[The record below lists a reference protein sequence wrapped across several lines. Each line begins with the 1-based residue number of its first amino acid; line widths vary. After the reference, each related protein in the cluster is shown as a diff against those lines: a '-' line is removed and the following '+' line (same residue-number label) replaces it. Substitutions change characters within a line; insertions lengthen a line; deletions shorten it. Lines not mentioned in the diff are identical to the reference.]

1 MSNIK
6 KGAKLTVST
15 GNGISRHTTQNL
27 GILEVSGPAMSDTTT
42 DYTSNNTAQLT
53 IGATDVSG
61 VLKLGINND
70 GNTFIDAI
78 KHNNHTDII
87 MQKYGGDVIIG
98 SGAGSTAKVGIR
110 TNAPNSTFHINSTD
124 GLIIPVGTNGERP
137 DPAYNGM
144 IRYNTTTSQF
154 EGYGPGSAWGSLGG
168 VKDVDG
174 DTYILA
180 ESSANAD
187 NDDLQFFTAGQE
199 RMSINSVG
207 DVSMNGDI
215 TTDTGYPYY
224 QSLGTEN
231 IVNPPSTALTVHGVN
246 ITAMN
251 KRTRA
256 SYASAEACVGTWT
269 ARSSA
274 TEGNS
279 WCSVCWSPELS
290 IFVAVAYAGTNR
302 VMTSPDG
309 ITWTA
314 RSSASE
320 ANDWN
325 SVCWSPE
332 LSIFVAVA
340 YGGTNRVM
348 TSPDGITWTA
358 RSSASE
364 ANTWV
369 SVCWSPELSIF
380 VAVAN
385 SGTNRV
391 MTSPDGITW
400 TARSSASEANGWIS
414 VCWSPELSIFVA
426 VAYSGT
432 NRVMTSPD
440 GITWTARSSATEA
453 NSWQSVCWSP
463 ELSIFVAVAVGGT
476 NRVMTSPDGIT
487 WTARSSASDAN
498 GWRAVCWSPELSI
511 FVAVAY
517 NGTNRVMTSP
527 DGITWTARSSATEA
541 NSWYSVCWSP
551 ELSIFVAV
559 VPGGTNQVMT
569 SNIGM
574 PNSKSVVKALPTQMS
589 VLPNG
594 NVGIGTFAEEKL
606 VVDGNMRLLGD
617 LNVGL
622 VDADATHAGTLSAGY
637 DFGSQTKI
645 QASDAAANDYFGYS
659 VAISGNYAIVGAY
672 TNDDGGSNSG
682 SAYIF
687 NVSTG
692 TELHKL
698 VAGDPAANDHFGKS
712 VAISGNYAIVG
723 AYTNDDSGTD
733 SGSAYIFNVST
744 GTQLHKLLAGDAAAS
759 DYFGYSVAISGNYAI
774 VGAHGNDDGGAD
786 SGSAYI
792 FNVSTGTQL
801 HKLVA
806 SDAAAYDNFG
816 ISVAISGNYAIVG
829 AQKTDYGSGDSGSAY
844 IFNVNTGTQVQ
855 KLLASDAAA
864 NDNFGSS
871 VAISGNYAVV
881 GARYNDDPYNSG
893 SAYIF
898 NVSTGTELHKLVAS
912 DPAADDY
919 FGYSVAISG
928 NYAIVGAH
936 YNDDGGTDSGSAY
949 IFNVSTGTQLQKLL
963 ASDAAASDYFGYSV
977 AISGNYAIVGAY
989 FNDDVPSDSGS
1000 AYIFAPSFHVTES
1013 GNVGIGT
1020 TFAEEKLV
1028 VDGNMR
1034 LLGDLNVGLVDA
1046 DATHAGTISVGY
1058 DFGTQTKILA
1068 SDAAAN
1074 DYFGYSVAISGNYA
1088 IVGAFSNDDG
1098 GSDSGSAYIFNVSTG
1113 TELHKLVAGD
1123 AAANDQ
1129 FGTSVAI
1136 SGNYAIV
1143 SAHANDDVPN
1153 DSGSAYIFNVSTGT
1167 QLHKL
1172 VASDAAAADNFG
1184 HSVAISGNYAIVG
1197 APYNDD
1203 GSTDS
1208 GSAYIFNV
1216 STGTELHKLLAGD
1229 AAAADFFG
1237 TSVAISGNYAIV
1249 GARFNDDVPNNSG
1262 SAYIFN
1268 VSTGTQVQKLLA
1280 SDAAAN
1286 DNFGSSVAIS
1296 GNYAV
1301 VGARYNDGGSTDIG
1315 SAYIFNVST
1324 GTELHKLVASD
1335 AAAYDNFGISVAIS
1349 GNYAIVG
1356 AHSNDDGGSNSGSA
1370 YIFNVSTGTQLQKL
1384 LASDASADDHF
1395 GYSVA
1400 ISGNYAIVGA
1410 YSNDDGGTDSGSAY
1424 IFAPSFHVTESGN
1437 VGIGTTFAEEKLVV
1451 DGNMRLLGDLNVG
1464 LVDAD
1469 ATHAGTLSAGYDFGS
1484 QTKILASDAA
1494 ASDQFGISVA
1504 ISGNYAIVGA
1514 PYNDDGSTNSGSAY
1528 IFNVSTGTELHKL
1541 VASDANQNDYFGYS
1555 VAISGNYAIVGAPY
1569 NNDGGTDS
1577 GSAYI
1582 FNVSTGTE
1590 LHKLVAIDD
1599 AAYDHFGS
1607 NVAISGNY
1615 AIVGARYND
1624 DGSTDSGSA
1633 YIFNVSTGTQ
1643 LHKLVASDAAATD
1656 YFGYSVAISG
1666 NYAIVGAYGNDD
1678 GGTDSGSA
1686 YIFNVSTGTELHKL
1700 VASDAAA
1707 NDQFGT
1713 SVAISGN
1720 YAIVVAS
1727 GDDDVPPNSGSAY
1740 IFNVSTGTQLHKL
1753 VASDA
1758 AASDYFGHSVAIS
1771 GNYAIVSAHANDDGG
1786 SNSGSAYIFNVSTG
1800 TELHKLVASDA
1811 AADDQFGISV
1821 AISGNYAIVGAQY
1834 NDDGGADSGSAYIF
1848 APSFHVTESG
1858 NVGIGTNFAEE
1869 KLVVDGNMRLLGDLN
1884 VGLVDADATHAGTLS
1899 AGYDFGSQTKIL
1911 ASDAAGNDQF
1921 GISVAISGNYAIVGA
1936 RYSDD
1941 GSIDSGSAYI
1951 FNVSTGTEL
1960 HKLVA
1965 SDAAAGDSFGSSV
1978 AISGNYAIVGANG
1991 DDDGGSASGS
2001 AYIFNVSTGTQLHKL
2016 VASDAAAAD
2025 YFGYSVAISGNY
2037 AIVGAYNNDDGG
2049 ADSGSAYIFNVST
2062 GTQLHKLVASDAA
2075 VYDYFGYSVAISGN
2089 YAIVGANGDD
2099 DGGSASGSAYI
2110 FNVSTGTQLHKLVA
2124 SDAAAVDFFGYSV
2137 AISGNYAIV
2146 GAYGDDGVPNDSG
2159 SAYIFNVSTGTQLH
2173 KLVANDAA
2181 ASDNFGYSVAISGN
2195 YAIVGA
2201 QYNDDG
2207 GANSGSAYIFNVST
2221 GTQLHK
2227 LLASD
2232 AAAVDNFGYSVAI
2245 SGNYAIVG
2253 APYNDDGGN
2262 DSGSAYIFA
2271 PSFHVT
2277 ESGNVGIGT
2286 TSPQT
2291 KLHVE
2296 TTITANDT
2304 TVPMDSDALN
2314 NTVGLYLSNRYSPSF
2329 NFGVILGTLVNAT
2342 GYIQSISNDGNG
2354 RNLVLNPGGGN
2365 VGIGTTSPDRGL
2377 CILDNQ
2383 NTGQAIGNYYIGYN
2397 TSYQEPGALK
2407 IFQHLPIPV
2416 GTYRIS
2422 DGGGNLDP
2430 AINIITN
2437 FIGSGA
2443 NSGTHQGGCIQWSN
2457 QSKDNPTSGGHGQPY
2472 AAIYGGRHSSFANYE
2487 GEMIFYTSD
2496 TTNRASGRNLNPR
2509 MTIKGGNVGI
2519 GTPTPGAKLHVN
2531 GNAQVDGRVLANY
2544 LKTTSNAYQSPGS
2557 VYGSR
2562 YYHASR
2568 QSQYIDGFN
2577 TGYWC
2582 NSGSIMIYNGYLL
2595 IASDERIK
2603 ENITDVPDNLSLDIL
2618 RNINCNYYEYK
2629 DKTIKGEGKTI
2640 GFIAQQVNSIFPL
2653 AVSKTIAF
2661 IPDEM
2666 RDLDNISWEE
2676 IIDGSDNKYK
2686 LTTDLQDTSG
2696 VKYAF
2701 YVYNDLSNNTQE
2713 RKEIIGNSDNTFTF
2727 DTSYN
2732 YVFCYG
2738 KEVDDFHTIDKN
2750 KLFALN
2756 FSATQE
2762 IDRIQQQH
2770 IIDISNAQ
2778 ATIQTLQTDLSTAN
2792 TTIQTLQ
2799 TDLSTANTTIQQQ
2812 QQQIA
2817 DILSR
2822 LESLESSA

>member
-622 VDADATHAGTLSAGY
+622 VDADATHAGT
-637 DFGSQTKI
+637 
-645 QASDAAANDYFGYS
+645 
-659 VAISGNYAIVGAY
+659 
-672 TNDDGGSNSG
+672 
-682 SAYIF
+682 
-687 NVSTG
+687 
-692 TELHKL
+692 
-698 VAGDPAANDHFGKS
+698 
-712 VAISGNYAIVG
+712 
-723 AYTNDDSGTD
+723 
-733 SGSAYIFNVST
+733 
-744 GTQLHKLLAGDAAAS
+744 
-759 DYFGYSVAISGNYAI
+759 
-774 VGAHGNDDGGAD
+774 
-786 SGSAYI
+786 
-792 FNVSTGTQL
+792 
-801 HKLVA
+801 
-806 SDAAAYDNFG
+806 
-816 ISVAISGNYAIVG
+816 
-829 AQKTDYGSGDSGSAY
+829 
-844 IFNVNTGTQVQ
+844 
-855 KLLASDAAA
+855 
-864 NDNFGSS
+864 
-871 VAISGNYAVV
+871 
-881 GARYNDDPYNSG
+881 
-893 SAYIF
+893 
-898 NVSTGTELHKLVAS
+898 
-912 DPAADDY
+912 
-919 FGYSVAISG
+919 
-928 NYAIVGAH
+928 
-936 YNDDGGTDSGSAY
+936 
-949 IFNVSTGTQLQKLL
+949 
-963 ASDAAASDYFGYSV
+963 
-977 AISGNYAIVGAY
+977 
-989 FNDDVPSDSGS
+989 
-1000 AYIFAPSFHVTES
+1000 
-1013 GNVGIGT
+1013 
-1020 TFAEEKLV
+1020 
-1028 VDGNMR
+1028 
-1034 LLGDLNVGLVDA
+1034 
-1046 DATHAGTISVGY
+1046 ISVGY

-1136 SGNYAIV
+1136 LGNYAIV

-1172 VASDAAAADNFG
+1172 VASDAAA
-1184 HSVAISGNYAIVG
+1184 
-1197 APYNDD
+1197 
-1203 GSTDS
+1203 
-1208 GSAYIFNV
+1208 
-1216 STGTELHKLLAGD
+1216 
-1229 AAAADFFG
+1229 
-1237 TSVAISGNYAIV
+1237 
-1249 GARFNDDVPNNSG
+1249 
-1262 SAYIFN
+1262 
-1268 VSTGTQVQKLLA
+1268 
-1280 SDAAAN
+1280 
-1286 DNFGSSVAIS
+1286 
-1296 GNYAV
+1296 
-1301 VGARYNDGGSTDIG
+1301 
-1315 SAYIFNVST
+1315 
-1324 GTELHKLVASD
+1324 
-1335 AAAYDNFGISVAIS
+1335 
-1349 GNYAIVG
+1349 
-1356 AHSNDDGGSNSGSA
+1356 
-1370 YIFNVSTGTQLQKL
+1370 
-1384 LASDASADDHF
+1384 
-1395 GYSVA
+1395 
-1400 ISGNYAIVGA
+1400 
-1410 YSNDDGGTDSGSAY
+1410 
-1424 IFAPSFHVTESGN
+1424 
-1437 VGIGTTFAEEKLVV
+1437 
-1451 DGNMRLLGDLNVG
+1451 
-1464 LVDAD
+1464 
-1469 ATHAGTLSAGYDFGS
+1469 
-1484 QTKILASDAA
+1484 
-1494 ASDQFGISVA
+1494 
-1504 ISGNYAIVGA
+1504 
-1514 PYNDDGSTNSGSAY
+1514 
-1528 IFNVSTGTELHKL
+1528 
-1541 VASDANQNDYFGYS
+1541 
-1555 VAISGNYAIVGAPY
+1555 
-1569 NNDGGTDS
+1569 
-1577 GSAYI
+1577 
-1582 FNVSTGTE
+1582 
-1590 LHKLVAIDD
+1590 
-1599 AAYDHFGS
+1599 
-1607 NVAISGNY
+1607 
-1615 AIVGARYND
+1615 
-1624 DGSTDSGSA
+1624 
-1633 YIFNVSTGTQ
+1633 
-1643 LHKLVASDAAATD
+1643 
-1656 YFGYSVAISG
+1656 
-1666 NYAIVGAYGNDD
+1666 
-1678 GGTDSGSA
+1678 
-1686 YIFNVSTGTELHKL
+1686 
-1700 VASDAAA
+1700 
-1707 NDQFGT
+1707 
-1713 SVAISGN
+1713 
-1720 YAIVVAS
+1720 
-1727 GDDDVPPNSGSAY
+1727 
-1740 IFNVSTGTQLHKL
+1740 
-1753 VASDA
+1753 
-1758 AASDYFGHSVAIS
+1758 
-1771 GNYAIVSAHANDDGG
+1771 
-1786 SNSGSAYIFNVSTG
+1786 
-1800 TELHKLVASDA
+1800 
-1811 AADDQFGISV
+1811 
-1821 AISGNYAIVGAQY
+1821 
-1834 NDDGGADSGSAYIF
+1834 
-1848 APSFHVTESG
+1848 
-1858 NVGIGTNFAEE
+1858 
-1869 KLVVDGNMRLLGDLN
+1869 
-1884 VGLVDADATHAGTLS
+1884 
-1899 AGYDFGSQTKIL
+1899 
-1911 ASDAAGNDQF
+1911 
-1921 GISVAISGNYAIVGA
+1921 
-1936 RYSDD
+1936 
-1941 GSIDSGSAYI
+1941 
-1951 FNVSTGTEL
+1951 
-1960 HKLVA
+1960 
-1965 SDAAAGDSFGSSV
+1965 
-1978 AISGNYAIVGANG
+1978 
-1991 DDDGGSASGS
+1991 
-2001 AYIFNVSTGTQLHKL
+2001 
-2016 VASDAAAAD
+2016 
-2025 YFGYSVAISGNY
+2025 
-2037 AIVGAYNNDDGG
+2037 
-2049 ADSGSAYIFNVST
+2049 
-2062 GTQLHKLVASDAA
+2062 
-2075 VYDYFGYSVAISGN
+2075 
-2089 YAIVGANGDD
+2089 
-2099 DGGSASGSAYI
+2099 
-2110 FNVSTGTQLHKLVA
+2110 
-2124 SDAAAVDFFGYSV
+2124 VDF
-2137 AISGNYAIV
+2137 
-2146 GAYGDDGVPNDSG
+2146 
-2159 SAYIFNVSTGTQLH
+2159 
-2173 KLVANDAA
+2173 
-2181 ASDNFGYSVAISGN
+2181 FGYSVAISGN

>member
-645 QASDAAANDYFGYS
+645 
-659 VAISGNYAIVGAY
+659 
-672 TNDDGGSNSG
+672 
-682 SAYIF
+682 
-687 NVSTG
+687 
-692 TELHKL
+692 
-698 VAGDPAANDHFGKS
+698 
-712 VAISGNYAIVG
+712 
-723 AYTNDDSGTD
+723 
-733 SGSAYIFNVST
+733 
-744 GTQLHKLLAGDAAAS
+744 
-759 DYFGYSVAISGNYAI
+759 
-774 VGAHGNDDGGAD
+774 
-786 SGSAYI
+786 
-792 FNVSTGTQL
+792 
-801 HKLVA
+801 
-806 SDAAAYDNFG
+806 
-816 ISVAISGNYAIVG
+816 
-829 AQKTDYGSGDSGSAY
+829 
-844 IFNVNTGTQVQ
+844 
-855 KLLASDAAA
+855 
-864 NDNFGSS
+864 
-871 VAISGNYAVV
+871 
-881 GARYNDDPYNSG
+881 
-893 SAYIF
+893 
-898 NVSTGTELHKLVAS
+898 
-912 DPAADDY
+912 
-919 FGYSVAISG
+919 
-928 NYAIVGAH
+928 
-936 YNDDGGTDSGSAY
+936 
-949 IFNVSTGTQLQKLL
+949 
-963 ASDAAASDYFGYSV
+963 
-977 AISGNYAIVGAY
+977 
-989 FNDDVPSDSGS
+989 
-1000 AYIFAPSFHVTES
+1000 
-1013 GNVGIGT
+1013 
-1020 TFAEEKLV
+1020 
-1028 VDGNMR
+1028 
-1034 LLGDLNVGLVDA
+1034 
-1046 DATHAGTISVGY
+1046 
-1058 DFGTQTKILA
+1058 
-1068 SDAAAN
+1068 
-1074 DYFGYSVAISGNYA
+1074 
-1088 IVGAFSNDDG
+1088 
-1098 GSDSGSAYIFNVSTG
+1098 
-1113 TELHKLVAGD
+1113 
-1123 AAANDQ
+1123 
-1129 FGTSVAI
+1129 
-1136 SGNYAIV
+1136 
-1143 SAHANDDVPN
+1143 
-1153 DSGSAYIFNVSTGT
+1153 
-1167 QLHKL
+1167 
-1172 VASDAAAADNFG
+1172 
-1184 HSVAISGNYAIVG
+1184 
-1197 APYNDD
+1197 
-1203 GSTDS
+1203 
-1208 GSAYIFNV
+1208 
-1216 STGTELHKLLAGD
+1216 
-1229 AAAADFFG
+1229 
-1237 TSVAISGNYAIV
+1237 
-1249 GARFNDDVPNNSG
+1249 
-1262 SAYIFN
+1262 
-1268 VSTGTQVQKLLA
+1268 
-1280 SDAAAN
+1280 
-1286 DNFGSSVAIS
+1286 
-1296 GNYAV
+1296 
-1301 VGARYNDGGSTDIG
+1301 
-1315 SAYIFNVST
+1315 
-1324 GTELHKLVASD
+1324 
-1335 AAAYDNFGISVAIS
+1335 
-1349 GNYAIVG
+1349 
-1356 AHSNDDGGSNSGSA
+1356 
-1370 YIFNVSTGTQLQKL
+1370 
-1384 LASDASADDHF
+1384 
-1395 GYSVA
+1395 
-1400 ISGNYAIVGA
+1400 
-1410 YSNDDGGTDSGSAY
+1410 
-1424 IFAPSFHVTESGN
+1424 
-1437 VGIGTTFAEEKLVV
+1437 
-1451 DGNMRLLGDLNVG
+1451 
-1464 LVDAD
+1464 
-1469 ATHAGTLSAGYDFGS
+1469 
-1484 QTKILASDAA
+1484 
-1494 ASDQFGISVA
+1494 
-1504 ISGNYAIVGA
+1504 
-1514 PYNDDGSTNSGSAY
+1514 
-1528 IFNVSTGTELHKL
+1528 
-1541 VASDANQNDYFGYS
+1541 
-1555 VAISGNYAIVGAPY
+1555 
-1569 NNDGGTDS
+1569 
-1577 GSAYI
+1577 
-1582 FNVSTGTE
+1582 
-1590 LHKLVAIDD
+1590 
-1599 AAYDHFGS
+1599 
-1607 NVAISGNY
+1607 
-1615 AIVGARYND
+1615 
-1624 DGSTDSGSA
+1624 
-1633 YIFNVSTGTQ
+1633 
-1643 LHKLVASDAAATD
+1643 
-1656 YFGYSVAISG
+1656 
-1666 NYAIVGAYGNDD
+1666 
-1678 GGTDSGSA
+1678 
-1686 YIFNVSTGTELHKL
+1686 
-1700 VASDAAA
+1700 
-1707 NDQFGT
+1707 
-1713 SVAISGN
+1713 
-1720 YAIVVAS
+1720 
-1727 GDDDVPPNSGSAY
+1727 
-1740 IFNVSTGTQLHKL
+1740 
-1753 VASDA
+1753 
-1758 AASDYFGHSVAIS
+1758 
-1771 GNYAIVSAHANDDGG
+1771 
-1786 SNSGSAYIFNVSTG
+1786 
-1800 TELHKLVASDA
+1800 
-1811 AADDQFGISV
+1811 
-1821 AISGNYAIVGAQY
+1821 
-1834 NDDGGADSGSAYIF
+1834 
-1848 APSFHVTESG
+1848 
-1858 NVGIGTNFAEE
+1858 
-1869 KLVVDGNMRLLGDLN
+1869 
-1884 VGLVDADATHAGTLS
+1884 
-1899 AGYDFGSQTKIL
+1899 L

-1965 SDAAAGDSFGSSV
+1965 SDAAAGDSFGS
-1978 AISGNYAIVGANG
+1978 
-1991 DDDGGSASGS
+1991 
-2001 AYIFNVSTGTQLHKL
+2001 
-2016 VASDAAAAD
+2016 
-2025 YFGYSVAISGNY
+2025 
-2037 AIVGAYNNDDGG
+2037 
-2049 ADSGSAYIFNVST
+2049 
-2062 GTQLHKLVASDAA
+2062 
-2075 VYDYFGYSVAISGN
+2075 SVAISGN

-2531 GNAQVDGRVLANY
+2531 GTVKTANLLGDTGITYSCSGYGKHYFTGTSHWAGNTSASAGSYGDYDAWNYYGTHDFIYLA
-2544 LKTTSNAYQSPGS
+2544 KFTGAIVSTS
-2557 VYGSR
+2557 
-2562 YYHASR
+2562 
-2568 QSQYIDGFN
+2568 GF
-2577 TGYWC
+2577 
-2582 NSGSIMIYNGYLL
+2582 IHL
-2595 IASDERIK
+2595 SDRRIK
-2603 ENITDVPDNLSLDIL
+2603 RDIVDVPDNESLNKVLQIEV
-2618 RNINCNYYEYK
+2618 RKYGYK
-2629 DKTIKGEGKTI
+2629 DYINKGTYKVT
-2640 GFIAQQVNSIFPL
+2640 GFIAQEVL
-2653 AVSKTIAF
+2653 AVFPEAVSTKNDGVLPNIYKISTGF
-2661 IPDEM
+2661 EY
-2666 RDLDNISWEE
+2666 DNS
-2676 IIDGSDNKYK
+2676 NNK
-2686 LTTDLQDTSG
+2686 LTLNVTEIEVTEDIKIDCKLQLKFINHETLFEEYIE
-2696 VKYAF
+2696 V
-2701 YVYNDLSNNTQE
+2701 LL
-2713 RKEIIGNSDNTFTF
+2713 KEINETNIVVEGVENI
-2727 DTSYN
+2727 
-2732 YVFCYG
+2732 
-2738 KEVDDFHTIDKN
+2738 KEKIEK
-2750 KLFALN
+2750 
-2756 FSATQE
+2756 TQE
-2762 IDRIQQQH
+2762 IFIYGSHIDNLHTLNKDKIFTIHHGAIQELH
-2770 IIDISNAQ
+2770 KIIVAEKEKV
-2778 ATIQTLQTDLSTAN
+2778 AT
-2792 TTIQTLQ
+2792 
-2799 TDLSTANTTIQQQ
+2799 
-2812 QQQIA
+2812 
-2817 DILSR
+2817 
-2822 LESLESSA
+2822 LESELAAIKQHLGI